1 MYLILLRHAET
12 EENRNGIVQGQHPG
26 RVSELGKSQ
35 IETVVNKLKN
45 ETIDA
50 IYSSDLKRC
59 TDTAEPLHQIFSP
72 IPYKLSPELREFNYG
87 KFQGLPLGKLIN
99 LVPKFSFIL
108 HFKLPGGESYNQVR
122 TRLINFLN
130 QLYKLYP
137 NGTVLLVTHGGP
149 IRITRL
155 MLDKKIKPMTT
166 QKINNCSIWQLTM
179 TKPIKIS

>member
-59 TDTAEPLHQIFSP
+59 TDTAEPYYI
-72 IPYKLSPELREFNYG
+72 LSCLAENHIIKSG
-87 KFQGLPLGKLIN
+87 
-99 LVPKFSFIL
+99 
-108 HFKLPGGESYNQVR
+108 PG
-122 TRLINFLN
+122 
-130 QLYKLYP
+130 
-137 NGTVLLVTHGGP
+137 
-149 IRITRL
+149 
-155 MLDKKIKPMTT
+155 
-166 QKINNCSIWQLTM
+166 
-179 TKPIKIS
+179 